1 MPNCSMVIFVHLPK
15 TGGTTVSAMLD
26 GLRAWPERPW
36 NTMPG
41 FLGRWNFVQTRAKEW
56 SWVHKLAL
64 EDTPGFVRRHPRTY
78 FVVHQYFPGQMQRV
92 LLQARE
98 LRRRYASLGCTFV
111 TFTLFREPL
120 SWAVSSWN
128 YHAPTPSRAATSKMG
143 CHADIAAFTG
153 ADPQVGWL
161 LTGAD
166 PHCSARA
173 APLPACERAAL
184 WAMLRDDFDL
194 VGTTERFDETLLLAA
209 RLAGMG
215 GGAVRYARANGA
227 KPKEGAMKLAQLN
240 ATTRAALAA
249 QLRLDAEAH
258 RWAAE
263 QLAARVAAA
272 APPLQHDL
280 DRLRACTV
288 GTHVGGAPASAP
300 TGWHG
305 SGLTNQVPEYQELEL
320 PPCELATAPAYPC
333 DMGALLRWAS
343 PSGAVRPRSIVLRGG
358 GGAAAAPKNGTW
370 HFRFATMGGAYRAPL
385 VECAESVASHQRPPP
400 PSPLPPTSC

>member
-249 QLRLDAEAH
+249 QLRLGPDGLARQRADQPGTRVSGARAAAVRARH
-258 RWAAE
+258 RARLPVRHGRTAPLGVA
-263 QLAARVAAA
+263 QRSSAPAQHRAARRRRCCGRAEEWHVALPLRDDGRRVSGSARRVRRIRGEPPTTAAA
-272 APPLQHDL
+272 
-280 DRLRACTV
+280 V
-288 GTHVGGAPASAP
+288 
-300 TGWHG
+300 
-305 SGLTNQVPEYQELEL
+305 
-320 PPCELATAPAYPC
+320 
-333 DMGALLRWAS
+333 
-343 PSGAVRPRSIVLRGG
+343 AVTSDVVLS
-358 GGAAAAPKNGTW
+358 
-370 HFRFATMGGAYRAPL
+370 L
-385 VECAESVASHQRPPP
+385 
-400 PSPLPPTSC
+400 